1 MTSPFNHIPQSQGGH
16 GKEQAPTPQDELAQA
31 RAKMA
36 ELAAKHDA
44 VIDRLI
50 EDVQR
55 LRDLRRE
62 SIDLAVKID
71 RAVNSRQAYCVELIP
86 PRITP

>member
-1 MTSPFNHIPQSQGGH
+1 
-16 GKEQAPTPQDELAQA
+16 
-31 RAKMA
+31 MA
-36 ELAAKHDA
+36 ELAAQHDA

-62 SIDLAVKID
+62 SIDLAVKIE
-71 RAVNSRQAYCVELIP
+71 RAVNSRQVYCVELIP
-86 PRITP
+86 PRTTP